1 MTHNVARAGSSS
13 TSSRSRPRRRAGRST
28 GRQNELRSSA
38 PERGGGASRRAPSA
52 QATFA
57 LDAFARLY
65 AFFGRDVLLAG
76 ALGWDE
82 ATVAG
87 WRGGE
92 VVRPQVKKAAQVALL
107 LELCEEA
114 RPYLRDDLQVG
125 GWVSTALPNLRGATP
140 AQWLLTRG
148 QRGLRELTYG
158 LVDWMGRLPAGEIEP
173 VSESAASEAIAAHA
187 DTPGTAEFQRM
198 LGEDG

>member
-1 MTHNVARAGSSS
+1 M
-13 TSSRSRPRRRAGRST
+13 
-28 GRQNELRSSA
+28 
-38 PERGGGASRRAPSA
+38 
-52 QATFA
+52 
-57 LDAFARLY
+57 
-65 AFFGRDVLLAG
+65 LLAG